1 MIGDDEQ
8 SWFRKVDADLVR
20 QYLEESKEQQL
31 RKRLIRLDFRGSH
44 EKLDS
49 QIEIL
54 SAIDDEWQ
62 VLMSLQHLPKVAS
75 LAETRRGL
83 KPQDTKGLSDNSDA
97 SDSKS
102 SWLWLK
108 SWLRVV
114 KAWSSRA
121 SIASNSL
128 KFASMRWRIV
138 ATYWV
143 NLHQCSD
150 G

>member
-75 LAETRRGL
+75 LAETRRVL

-102 SWLWLK
+102 S
-108 SWLRVV
+108 
-114 KAWSSRA
+114 
-121 SIASNSL
+121 
-128 KFASMRWRIV
+128 
-138 ATYWV
+138 
-143 NLHQCSD
+143 
-150 G
+150 